1 MEGALREGAEAHE
14 ASLRATR
21 AQNCQKEGALQ
32 SELESARGRTVEVGR
47 ALKVAGELSARLET
61 ENGALQA
68 ELARAR
74 LAARDSAGRI
84 EALERDLEGA
94 EEVKRQARRNSARIG
109 ELEAEGARARQEL
122 RSCTEALCESR
133 TRAAEE
139 IAALREASGCDEARA
154 GEALEAARRE
164 AANLRAEVE
173 QRAASGEDLLRE
185 FDRQGADLA
194 SLKARCRAL
203 EEQGSAGAGAQQAL
217 RAALDAKHEEV
228 EGLQGK
234 V

>member
-139 IAALREASGCDEARA
+139 IAALREASGRDEARA
-154 GEALEAARRE
+154 REALEAARRE